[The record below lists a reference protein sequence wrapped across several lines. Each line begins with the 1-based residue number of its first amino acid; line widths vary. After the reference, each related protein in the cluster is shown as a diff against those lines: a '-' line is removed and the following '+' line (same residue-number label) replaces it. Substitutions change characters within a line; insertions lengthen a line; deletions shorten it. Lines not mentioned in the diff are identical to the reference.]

1 MAIGTRRN
9 NTAQEAMAE
18 LLQQVAYIQSLPD
31 ADLEF
36 LTTLQAMLVS
46 KLREPAQQYLQMVAA
61 KTGALPGAPTGVPA
75 GPVMAAAG
83 PGGGPGLP
91 MRQPLSVPP
100 GLRNAVA
107 LPSVDELR
115 RLVGQSYA

>member
-1 MAIGTRRN
+1 VPVGTRRN

-31 ADLEF
+31 ADLDF

-61 KTGALPGAPTGVPA
+61 KTGALPGAPA
-75 GPVMAAAG
+75 GGG
-83 PGGGPGLP
+83 PMVGPGLP
-91 MRQPLSVPP
+91 TRQPLSVPP

-107 LPSVDELR
+107 LPPVDELR
-115 RLVGQSYA
+115 RLVGQSFA

>member
-1 MAIGTRRN
+1 
-9 NTAQEAMAE
+9 MAE

-31 ADLEF
+31 ADLDF

-61 KTGALPGAPTGVPA
+61 KTGALPGAPAGMPGAPADATGGA
-75 GPVMAAAG
+75 GPIMAAAG
-83 PGGGPGLP
+83 PGGPGLP
-91 MRQPLSVPP
+91 TRQPLSVPP

-107 LPSVDELR
+107 LPPVDELR
-115 RLVGQSYA
+115 RLVGQSFA